1 MSNDLRSDL
10 TADLLSDLGRPA
22 PLPTPARPAQ
32 PGAALP
38 HTAGTPSVSLTLT
51 PLRWALPSLDATER
65 GLGVAVKAGPLRFE
79 VAL

>member
-10 TADLLSDLGRPA
+10 TADLLSDLDRPA
-22 PLPTPARPAQ
+22 PLPTPARPPL
-32 PGAALP
+32 PGTSVLY
-38 HTAGTPSVSLTLT
+38 TAGTPSISLTLT